1 MQARA
6 LRQFG
11 KRQLELTCTLWKPAD
26 IKTMKLY
33 QKQLG
38 PT

>member
-6 LRQFG
+6 LRQVG
-11 KRQLELTCTLWKPAD
+11 KQHLELTGTLWKPAD
-26 IKTMKLY
+26 IKTMKVY